1 MKDQSPSSQRLCEL
15 GSDSGMVLRLTWLDW
30 PGSEVVEWHG
40 ITRLPIY
47 TFFGIW
53 AHWRLVDVA
62 HVLNAWWRVSVCG
75 PINLFLQIRL
85 IEVFDCV
92 QRIVFQRTKKK
103 KTCTSP
109 LHLSSS
115 WEGLWPFWNLFF
127 FLPLTP
133 QEIVT
138 KSFSRLVSFTSPPL
152 FQKNNQADEET
163 LMCCVASKQMVS
175 TQEREL
181 CKVCLTI
188 AFFQSILDLLNKRHF
203 FWIQKQESLISNLR
217 WKASIQVNGS
227 WNHLNLYPVGHD
239 STHKK
244 RKEQDD
250 IHFKICTPHNRRQRY
265 WNWFRSSAWVINL
278 ENESWDLNLNNKLD
292 NL

>member
-1 MKDQSPSSQRLCEL
+1 MAGERMWAYQSLPPNTSDRGVWLCTTHRF
-15 GSDSGMVLRLTWLDW
+15 SK
-30 PGSEVVEWHG
+30 
-40 ITRLPIY
+40 
-47 TFFGIW
+47 
-53 AHWRLVDVA
+53 
-62 HVLNAWWRVSVCG
+62 N
-75 PINLFLQIRL
+75 Q
-85 IEVFDCV
+85 
-92 QRIVFQRTKKK
+92 KKK
-103 KTCTSP
+103 NLYFASTSIILMRGVVAVLEP
-109 LHLSSS
+109 
-115 WEGLWPFWNLFF
+115 FF